1 MTLPYTK
8 RKTRQMA
15 DLSRKITVDL
25 SNERVGIVST
35 IPVSTL
41 DIGIDVDS
49 TGLTGNLTGIAKT
62 ASSLNSS
69 ASHVFT
75 GNMNASKFV
84 GFGSALTGVGYTAA
98 AIIVHRKVVADG
110 GPGSFVNGAWR
121 DRDLN
126 HISRDPDGIVSL
138 SSNEFTLQRGRYLIE
153 WRLTAYA
160 AQYHKSRL
168 YNVTDDEAA
177 NVGPN
182 NGGVTVNG
190 YVGNFNTQMTTDVGS
205 ADSLYISS
213 AKAFKLQHWC
223 HNSGAFFGIASGDSG
238 YDAYNYFAT
247 VWIYKTGYS

>member
-1 MTLPYTK
+1 PYTK

-25 SNERVGIVST
+25 SNERVGIAST

-41 DIGIDVDS
+41 DIGLNVDS

-62 ASSLNSS
+62 ASSLNPS
-69 ASHVFT
+69 ATHTFT

-98 AIIVHRKVVADG
+98 AVIVDRKVSASG
-110 GPGSFVNGAWR
+110 GGTFTEGAWR

-126 HISRDPDGIVSL
+126 HIHSDPDSIVSL
-138 SSNEFTLQRGRYLIE
+138 SSNQFTLQRGRYLIE
-153 WRLTAYA
+153 WRLCAYA
-160 AQYHKSRL
+160 VQHHKSRL
-168 YNVTDDEAA
+168 YNVTDDEAV
-177 NVGPN
+177 NVGSN

-190 YVGNFNTQMTTDVGS
+190 YVGNFNTQMTTEIGS

-213 AKAFKLQHWC
+213 AKVFKLQHWA
-223 HNSGAFFGIASGDSG
+223 HDDGSFGITTADSG
-238 YDAYNYFAT
+238 YDTYNYYAT